1 MCNDF
6 FIYTYKEK
14 LMEISKKLVQDV
26 HRIVNEENK
35 PLTPEMKKKVKE
47 RAFELA
53 DKLTNVDED
62 KVEKILERM
71 AMSGDDLDD
80 LEALENELSALG
92 TN

>member
-1 MCNDF
+1 
-6 FIYTYKEK
+6 
-14 LMEISKKLVQDV
+14 MEISKKLVQDV
-26 HRIVNEENK
+26 HRIVNEGNK
-35 PLTPEMKKKVKE
+35 PLTPEMKKKVEE

-53 DKLTNVDED
+53 DKHTNVDQD

-71 AMSGDDLDD
+71 AMSGDDLND

>member
-1 MCNDF
+1 MK
-6 FIYTYKEK
+6 IG
-14 LMEISKKLVQDV
+14 KKLVQDV

>member
-1 MCNDF
+1 M
-6 FIYTYKEK
+6 IMEEK
-14 LMEISKKLVQDV
+14 I
-26 HRIVNEENK
+26 
-35 PLTPEMKKKVKE
+35 KE

-53 DKLTNVDED
+53 DKLNVDQD

-80 LEALENELSALG
+80 LEALENELGTLG